1 MVAGRYILLGY
12 SFDRKQLF
20 IILKTTSDVFVI
32 FVILVVLV
40 NEFSRAMAF

>member
-1 MVAGRYILLGY
+1 MIYVLLGY

-20 IILKTTSDVFVI
+20 IIPKITSDI
-32 FVILVVLV
+32 FVILAVLV